1 MKNNAIKK
9 RSILTGSV
17 IAVAAA
23 ILSFTAPAAK
33 AQAPGIV
40 GIDHVGIN
48 VPDLDQGV
56 KFFHDMFGF
65 NKVTQLGPFPMD
77 ASWKKTFKIHDDA
90 GEVTIQMM
98 RAGDGSNIEVFGY
111 KPGKGS
117 DIQPFRDDLSATH
130 FALYTTDIKAS
141 KAYLESKG
149 VKFVSDIM
157 SGGGDTEGES
167 WVYLETPWGSTIELN
182 SYPKGKGYE
191 KNHPAVKLWNASAAI
206 AIDESSL
213 GAAELEGLKNKQMAV
228 FNELNPASRLIKMK
242 AIYQDRV
249 YFSDHEGIVNGLE
262 PLNARITELQ
272 QKNANFKF
280 TPIKIDNVGNRVRIF
295 WNYGPAANP
304 KLIEGMDLIILEDG
318 KIRSLDTFLDR
329 FPKSIMKK

>member
-1 MKNNAIKK
+1 MKSNLNKK
-9 RSILTGSV
+9 SSLLTGSV
-17 IAVAAA
+17 IAITAA
-23 ILSFTAPAAK
+23 ILSFSAPAVQ
-33 AQAPGIV
+33 AQAPGVV

-48 VPDLDQGV
+48 VPDLAQGV
-56 KFFHDMFGF
+56 QFFHDMFGF

-77 ASWKKTFKIHDDA
+77 ASWKKTFKIHDNS
-90 GEVTIQMM
+90 GEVTIVMM

-111 KPGKGS
+111 KPGAGS
-117 DIQPFRDDLSATH
+117 TEQPYRDDLSATH
-130 FALYTTDIKAS
+130 FSIYSDDIKAT

-157 SGGGDTEGES
+157 SGAGDTEGES

-191 KNHPAVKLWNASAAI
+191 KAHPATRLWSVSSAVT
-206 AIDESSL
+206 IDAESLS
-213 GAAELEGLKNKQMAV
+213 AVELESLKTKQMAV
-228 FNELNPASRLIKMK
+228 FNELNPAVRLIKMK

-262 PLNARITELQ
+262 PLNARITLLQ
-272 QKNANFKF
+272 QKNAKFKF

-304 KLIEGMDLIILEDG
+304 KLIEGMDMILLEDG

-329 FPKSIMKK
+329 FPKSIMK